1 MKTESAGRLRT
12 SLWFRWVAFFVAY
25 ILINI
30 AIRVVFGDPITS
42 GYLLGQAANAA
53 IGATLWTAIMH
64 VLSRR
69 QKAAGAGRADTH
81 TDTGPGPSIS

>member
-1 MKTESAGRLRT
+1 MSTESTGRLRN

-25 ILINI
+25 ILINLV
-30 AIRVVFGDPITS
+30 IRVVFGHSITG

-64 VLSRR
+64 FLARR
-69 QKAAGAGRADTH
+69 QKAAGAGRDAEQ
-81 TDTGPGPSIS
+81 S